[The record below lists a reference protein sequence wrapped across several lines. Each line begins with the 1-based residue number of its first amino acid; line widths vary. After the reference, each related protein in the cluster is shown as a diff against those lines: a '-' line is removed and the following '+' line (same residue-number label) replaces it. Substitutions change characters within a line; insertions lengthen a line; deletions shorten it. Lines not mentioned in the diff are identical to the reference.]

1 MSTFYEEKGI
11 SFPFRVS
18 VRGGATMSVANTN
31 SVDKIVESMQQ
42 IVLTREGEI
51 CMEYDV
57 YSQIDK
63 LIFNIEDDTLRQ
75 VCEYMLK
82 DAINRLETRVTVN
95 DVRLARDE
103 KTGIIYA
110 LVNFTVNKTNNN
122 YNTTLGVMSNG

>member
-1 MSTFYEEKGI
+1 MSTFHEEKGI

-42 IVLTREGEI
+42 IVLTREGER

-75 VCEYMLK
+75 VCEYMLR

-95 DVRLARDE
+95 EVRLARDE

>member
-1 MSTFYEEKGI
+1 MSTFHEEKGI

-42 IVLTREGEI
+42 IVLTREGER

-95 DVRLARDE
+95 EVRLARDE
-103 KTGIIYA
+103 NTGIIYA
-110 LVNFTVNKTNNN
+110 LVNFTVSKTNNN

>member
-18 VRGGATMSVANTN
+18 ARGGATMSVANTN

-42 IVLTREGEI
+42 IVLTREGER

-95 DVRLARDE
+95 EVRLARDE